1 MASAFSKIGTILI
14 VLLIVGF
21 VGNTSAGAMNSGSM
35 SVEVVDCQ
43 DCGVTGNM
51 QNTGAVCASVCIV
64 SVAVDKAAID
74 STPLY
79 NVKKSQF
86 ERLITRLHERNEFPE
101 PHPPKHT
108 S

>member
-1 MASAFSKIGTILI
+1 M
-14 VLLIVGF
+14 LLIAGL
-21 VGNTSAGAMNSGSM
+21 VGNTPARAMTLDSM
-35 SVEVVDCQ
+35 SVEVAECQ

-51 QNTGAVCASVCIV
+51 QNTGAVCTSVCIV

-74 STPLY
+74 TTPLY

-86 ERLITRLHERNEFPE
+86 ESLTFRLHERNEYPE